1 MNGLLNTKGGVLV
14 FGVRP
19 RTGILLQP
27 SFLKAPIFYK
37 MQGCALAE
45 PTGP

>member
-14 FGVRP
+14 FGVQP
-19 RTGILLQP
+19 RTGIPLQP
-27 SFLKAPIFYK
+27 SFLKAPILYK